1 MTDQEAWAHFPPDI
15 RLRLQSNRNFKGAR
29 GTLRYMVT
37 NYVPSYK
44 AKEWQAAIEE
54 EEKQIASLYDTYEK
68 FVAALPCREKF
79 LEIMPEDTGRRLYA
93 NLQRQGRIVG
103 TATSKRVSD
112 LAHIISWG
120 EAVEGSDFWY
130 KVAVNATRG
139 SVIPVYKNPVRGSF
153 YDF

>member
-15 RLRLQSNRNFKGAR
+15 RLRLQSHNSFKGAR
-29 GTLRYMVT
+29 GTLRCIVT

-54 EEKQIASLYDTYEK
+54 EDKQTASLYDTYEK

-93 NLQRQGRIVG
+93 NLKQQRKLASAAG
-103 TATSKRVSD
+103 SKRVSD
-112 LAHIISWG
+112 LLHCLTWS
-120 EAVEGSDFWY
+120 ETDESSDFWY
-130 KVAVNATRG
+130 QAAVKAAKG
-139 SVIPVYKNPVRGSF
+139 VCDSGLQSPG
-153 YDF
+153 